1 MQNLKAKYSIFM
13 LVQYKKMSANKN
25 NNIFE
30 KTSFLGNNSSEFVE
44 TLYAD
49 YLNDPKNIP
58 EQWKFFFE
66 GLNDKREKILKNANG
81 PSWSPKKKIK
91 SNVSDGYKDLDKK
104 NSDLQGSVSS
114 GSILELSLIHI

>member
-1 MQNLKAKYSIFM
+1 
-13 LVQYKKMSANKN
+13 MSANKN

-58 EQWKFFFE
+58 EQLKFFFE
-66 GLNDKREKILKNANG
+66 I
-81 PSWSPKKKIK
+81 
-91 SNVSDGYKDLDKK
+91 DG
-104 NSDLQGSVSS
+104 VA
-114 GSILELSLIHI
+114 